1 VAFEERFTMTIKEL
15 AYIAQHHLQA
25 HTGTQFKR
33 AHIYELLAAA
43 FGFNSYAALCAE
55 AVFTEQSLSSR
66 RAADFGEH
74 IRDRCLEIGYRLDTA
89 TSVASALSALMT
101 EHKFGLVTI
110 PALITYLRDDSGYGP
125 WTDDDEP
132 RDRNEVRWWSSSDEL
147 VSPIMLDG
155 LNAAAGRGHAAAHY
169 ALALIH
175 DPTGD
180 DFDAPGVGSDYWYIQ
195 AQNGRVLTGVEQ
207 EWADAHATRLA
218 QDERFSLHLREA
230 AKLGHQEALLE
241 LADRFNDPAIFEQE
255 TDSVIA
261 NPVRV
266 ADIAERMGRPEDAK
280 KWLTVA
286 ARQGDTEAML
296 QLIEDY
302 DRENLQQCWT
312 WVYLA
317 ELLGVDLT
325 EDDYV
330 AIHENGSRYDDDVGG
345 PMFVDGRDGVELE
358 PISEAQD
365 AAARRAAQE
374 IFESLRRLTK

>member
-1 VAFEERFTMTIKEL
+1 MTIKEL

-74 IRDRCLEIGYRLDTA
+74 IRDRCLEIGYQLDTA
-89 TSVASALSALMT
+89 KMVAGVLPALMT
-101 EHKFGLVTI
+101 EHKFGLVRI
-110 PALITYLRDDSGYGP
+110 PDLIAYLRAESGYGSWP
-125 WTDDDEP
+125 DE
-132 RDRNEVRWWSSSDEL
+132 DEQGNRNEVRWWTSSDEL
-147 VSPIMLDG
+147 VSPLMLDG
-155 LNAAAGRGHAAAHY
+155 LNAAASRGHAAAHY

-175 DPTGD
+175 APAGD
-180 DFDAPGVGSDYWYIQ
+180 DFDAPGVGSDYWYMQ

-218 QDERFSLHLREA
+218 QDESFSLHLREA
-230 AKLGHQEALLE
+230 ARLGHREALLE
-241 LADRFNDPAIFEQE
+241 LADRFDEPAFFEQA
-255 TDSVIA
+255 TDSVNA
-261 NPVRV
+261 NPSWV

-280 KWLTVA
+280 KWLTEA
-286 ARQGDTEAML
+286 AKRGDTEAML

-317 ELLGVDLT
+317 ELLGADLT
-325 EDDYV
+325 KDEYV
-330 AIHENGSRYDDDVGG
+330 AIHEDGSRYDDDVGG
-345 PMFVDGRDGVELE
+345 PMFVDGRDGVKLE
-358 PISEAQD
+358 PMSEAQD
-365 AAARRAAQE
+365 AAARRVAHE
-374 IFESLRRLTK
+374 IFEGVRLLTK

>member
-1 VAFEERFTMTIKEL
+1 MTIKEL

-74 IRDRCLEIGYRLDTA
+74 IRDRCLEIGYQLDTA
-89 TSVASALSALMT
+89 KMVAGVLPALMT
-101 EHKFGLVTI
+101 EHKFGLVRI
-110 PALITYLRDDSGYGP
+110 PDLIAYLRAESGYGSWP
-125 WTDDDEP
+125 DE
-132 RDRNEVRWWSSSDEL
+132 DEQGNRNEVRWWTSSDEL
-147 VSPIMLDG
+147 VSPLMLDG
-155 LNAAAGRGHAAAHY
+155 LNAAASRGHAAAHY

-175 DPTGD
+175 APAGD
-180 DFDAPGVGSDYWYIQ
+180 DFDAQGVGSDYWYMQ
-195 AQNGRVLTGVEQ
+195 TQNGHVLTGVEQ

-230 AKLGHQEALLE
+230 ARLGHREALLE
-241 LADRFNDPAIFEQE
+241 LADRFDEPAFFEQA
-255 TDSVIA
+255 TDSVNA
-261 NPVRV
+261 NSSWV

-280 KWLTVA
+280 KWLTEA
-286 ARQGDTEAML
+286 AKRGDTEAML

-317 ELLGVDLT
+317 ELLGADLT
-325 EDDYV
+325 KDAYV
-330 AIHENGSRYDDDVGG
+330 AIHEDGSRYDDDVGG
-345 PMFVDGRDGVELE
+345 PMFVDGRDGVKLE
-358 PISEAQD
+358 PMSEAQD
-365 AAARRAAQE
+365 AAARRVAHE
-374 IFESLRRLTK
+374 IFEGVRLLTK

>member
-1 VAFEERFTMTIKEL
+1 MTIKEL

-66 RAADFGEH
+66 RAATYGEH
-74 IRDRCLEIGYRLDTA
+74 VRIRCLEIGYQFDIA
-89 TSVASALSALMT
+89 TKVAGVLPALMT
-101 EHKFGLVTI
+101 EHKFGLVRI
-110 PALITYLRDDSGYGP
+110 PDLVAYLRVDSGYGS

-155 LNAAAGRGHAAAHY
+155 LNAAANKGHAAAHY

-175 DPTGD
+175 APTRD
-180 DFDAPGVGSDYWYIQ
+180 EFDVPEVGADYWYLQ
-195 AQNGRVLTGVEQ
+195 SQNGRALTGAEQ

-218 QDERFSLHLREA
+218 RNERFSQHLREA

-241 LADRFNDPAIFEQE
+241 LANRFDDPAFFEQAIA
-255 TDSVIA
+255 SVNA
-261 NPVRV
+261 NPSKV

-280 KWLTVA
+280 KWLTEA
-286 ARQGDTEAML
+286 ARRGNTKAMR

-302 DRENLQQCWT
+302 DRGDRQQCWT

-317 ELLGVDLT
+317 ELLGADLT
-325 EDDYV
+325 KDEYV
-330 AIHENGSRYDDDVGG
+330 AIHEDGSRYDDDIGG
-345 PMFVDGRDGVELE
+345 PMLVDGRDGVKLE
-358 PISEAQD
+358 PMSEAQD
-365 AAARRAAQE
+365 AAARRVAQE
-374 IFESLRRLTK
+374 IFEGVRRLKK

>member
-1 VAFEERFTMTIKEL
+1 M
-15 AYIAQHHLQA
+15 
-25 HTGTQFKR
+25 
-33 AHIYELLAAA
+33 
-43 FGFNSYAALCAE
+43 
-55 AVFTEQSLSSR
+55 
-66 RAADFGEH
+66 
-74 IRDRCLEIGYRLDTA
+74 
-89 TSVASALSALMT
+89 
-101 EHKFGLVTI
+101 
-110 PALITYLRDDSGYGP
+110 
-125 WTDDDEP
+125 
-132 RDRNEVRWWSSSDEL
+132 
-147 VSPIMLDG
+147 
-155 LNAAAGRGHAAAHY
+155 
-169 ALALIH
+169 
-175 DPTGD
+175 
-180 DFDAPGVGSDYWYIQ
+180 
-195 AQNGRVLTGVEQ
+195 
-207 EWADAHATRLA
+207 
-218 QDERFSLHLREA
+218 
-230 AKLGHQEALLE
+230 
-241 LADRFNDPAIFEQE
+241 
-255 TDSVIA
+255 IA

>member
-1 VAFEERFTMTIKEL
+1 MTIKEL